1 MDGINTRIAACI
13 EALGIKKTDFA
24 TKLNVSQAFISQLT
38 KGSALPSNRT
48 IADIC
53 REFGV
58 SETWLRTG
66 EGEMFVPV
74 ERDLEIA
81 AFFGDVLRGEKPD
94 FRRRFVAALAKLDE
108 TEWALIEKIVL
119 EVAESAKK

>member
-1 MDGINTRIAACI
+1 
-13 EALGIKKTDFA
+13 
-24 TKLNVSQAFISQLT
+24 
-38 KGSALPSNRT
+38 
-48 IADIC
+48 
-53 REFGV
+53 
-58 SETWLRTG
+58 
-66 EGEMFVPV
+66 MFVPV